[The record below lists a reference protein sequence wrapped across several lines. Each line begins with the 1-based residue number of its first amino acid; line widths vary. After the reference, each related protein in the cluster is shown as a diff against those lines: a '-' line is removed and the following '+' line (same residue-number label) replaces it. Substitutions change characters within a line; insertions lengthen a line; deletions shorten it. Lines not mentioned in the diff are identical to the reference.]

1 LKILVT
7 GNLGYIGPTL
17 TSHLEKSIKDVQILG
32 YDTGFFQ
39 NCITGNLISP
49 NFGISRQY
57 YGDIRD
63 INLDILDGIDAVIH
77 LAAIS
82 NDPLGKEFSKV
93 TMEIN
98 HAATIKLAKLSLK
111 SGVKNFVFASS
122 CSVYGIAQQGD
133 RKETDPTNPLSTYAE
148 SKLAVEKDVK
158 NTDLENMTF
167 TSLRFA
173 TACGWSNRLR
183 LDLVLNDFVA
193 SALTR
198 GEVTLLSDGT
208 AWRPLI
214 DVEDMSRALAWASLR
229 KKSEGGQYLC
239 VNAGSNNSNYQVK
252 ELAHAVAKV
261 IDGTKISIHEAA
273 LPDKRSYK
281 VDFTLFENL
290 AGSFLPKVN
299 LFNSIENLKNGLIG
313 FNFENKDFRKS
324 SLIRLNIVKK
334 LIQAGR
340 IDKSLRWK

>member
-1 LKILVT
+1 MKILVT

-17 TSHLEKSIKDVQILG
+17 TSHLEKSINDAQILG

-49 NFGISRQY
+49 NFGVSRQY

-98 HAATIKLAKLSLK
+98 HTATIKLAKLSVK
-111 SGVKNFVFASS
+111 AGVKNFVFASS

-214 DVEDMSRALAWASLR
+214 DVEDMSQALAWASLR

-261 IDGTKISIHEAA
+261 IDGTKVSIHEGA

-290 AGSFLPKVN
+290 AGSFLPRVN

-313 FNFENKDFRKS
+313 INFENKNFRKS
-324 SLIRLNIVKK
+324 SLIRLNNVKK
-334 LIQAGR
+334 LIQAER